1 MNRIRTAADRPTMQ
15 QVAALAGVSKITV
28 SRALR
33 GSERVRPE
41 VRDRIVRIARESG
54 YRMNAA
60 ARNLRT
66 RRTQTVAVVME
77 QVAASERPIS
87 DPLLLWMVG
96 GLIEVLTPADYALLL
111 TTSEHFLAS
120 TAVDADGVVVIGQ
133 GEDGRRLEEVQGVG
147 LPTVGWGV
155 PMPGLRV
162 PVIGSDNRLGGQ
174 LVARHLV
181 EDCGCR
187 RLLFLGDIRHPEIM
201 ARLEGVRDILSCSSA
216 ALAGRITCGFSVKGG
231 AQAVEA
237 ALADGTS
244 FDGVVAVS
252 DFIAAGAC
260 DELERRGLDVPGDV
274 AVVGFDDNVIASTH
288 RPGLSSIRQDWN
300 AAGHALGHAILGEL
314 GREAPPGAV
323 PPLQVELVRRQSS
336 SR

>member
-1 MNRIRTAADRPTMQ
+1 MNKLNAVPGRPTMQ
-15 QVAALAGVSKITV
+15 EVATLAGVSKITV

-33 GSERVRPE
+33 GSELVRPE
-41 VRDRIVRIARESG
+41 VRDRIVKIAREAG

-66 RRTQTVAVVME
+66 QRTQTIAVVME
-77 QVAASERPIS
+77 QVASSERPIS

-111 TTSEHFLAS
+111 TTSDHFLAS
-120 TAVDADGVVVIGQ
+120 TAIDADGVVVIGQ

-155 PMPGLRV
+155 PLPGSRV

-181 EDCGCR
+181 DDCGCR
-187 RLLFLGDIRHPEIM
+187 KLLFLGDIRHPEIM
-201 ARLEGVRDILSCSSA
+201 ARFEGVRDVLSSTPA
-216 ALAGRITCGFSVKGG
+216 ALAGRMACGFSAKGG
-231 AQAVEA
+231 AQAVA
-237 ALADGTS
+237 TALTDGIA

-260 DELERRGLDVPGDV
+260 EELDRHRLRVPNDV
-274 AVVGFDDNVIASTH
+274 AVVGFDDNAIASTH
-288 RPGLSSIRQDWN
+288 RPSLSSIRQDWN
-300 AAGHALGHAILGEL
+300 AAGHALGHAILAAL
-314 GREAPPGAV
+314 KREAPPGAS
-323 PPLQVELVRRQSS
+323 PPLQVELIVRQSS

>member
-1 MNRIRTAADRPTMQ
+1 MNKLKADTDRPTMQ
-15 QVAALAGVSKITV
+15 EVAALAGVSKITV

-33 GSERVRPE
+33 GSDQVRPE
-41 VRDRIVRIARESG
+41 VRDRIIKVAREAG

-66 RRTQTVAVVME
+66 RRTQTIAVVIE
-77 QVAASERPIS
+77 QVASSERPIS
-87 DPLLLWMVG
+87 DPLLLWIVG

-133 GEDGRRLEEVQGVG
+133 GEDGRRLEEVQAIG

-155 PMPGLRV
+155 PLPGLRV

-181 EDCGCR
+181 EDCGCQ
-187 RLLFLGDIRHPEIM
+187 RLLFLGDTRHPEIT
-201 ARLEGVRDILSCSSA
+201 ARFEGVRDILSCSSA
-216 ALAGRITCGFSVKGG
+216 SLAAQLSCGFSVKGG
-231 AQAVEA
+231 EQAIEA
-237 ALADGTS
+237 ALADGIA

-260 DELERRGLDVPGDV
+260 DELVRRGLDVPGDV
-274 AVVGFDDNVIASTH
+274 AVIGFDDNVIASTH
-288 RPGLSSIRQDWN
+288 RPSLSSIRQDWN
-300 AAGHALGHAILGEL
+300 AAGHALGHAILGAL
-314 GREAPPGAV
+314 KREPPAGTR
-323 PPLQVELVRRQSS
+323 PPLQVELVKRQSS